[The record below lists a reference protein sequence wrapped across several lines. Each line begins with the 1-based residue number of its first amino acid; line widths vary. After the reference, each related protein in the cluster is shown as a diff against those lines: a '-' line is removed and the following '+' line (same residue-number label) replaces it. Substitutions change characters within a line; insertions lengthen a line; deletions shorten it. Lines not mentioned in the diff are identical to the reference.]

1 MRLLKILLLIAVM
14 FNIVACQNEDKP
26 TEEEAQMAL
35 PHSEPVKTNELSNL
49 DLKKIAN
56 SKGKT
61 VEAVTFAELEE
72 ILENTEDVLLVCNF
86 WGTYCKPCIEEMPYF
101 DKLQDEFQD
110 KNVKVLFVSLDN
122 PKARETEVTTF
133 VRKKQVRSETVLLDE
148 KELSQDEW
156 IQKLMPNW
164 EGDIPATIFVKTSND
179 IKEFYAGG
187 FEDYNQLKAQI
198 IPYLE

>member
-49 DLKKIAN
+49 DFKKIAN

-61 VEAVTFAELEE
+61 VEAVTFSELEE

-86 WGTYCKPCIEEMPYF
+86 WATWCKPCVEEMPYF
-101 DKLQDEFQD
+101 DKLQDEFKD
-110 KNVKVLFVSLDN
+110 RNVKILFVSLDN
-122 PKARETEVTTF
+122 PRARETEVTTF

-148 KELSQDEW
+148 KELSQDDW
-156 IQKLMPNW
+156 IRKLTPNW
-164 EGDIPATIFVKTSND
+164 EGDIPATVFVKTSAGV
-179 IKEFYAGG
+179 KEFYAGA

>member
-1 MRLLKILLLIAVM
+1 MRFFRVLLLVVGT
-14 FNIVACQNEDKP
+14 FSVVACQNENKP
-26 TEEEAQMAL
+26 TDEEVQMAL
-35 PHSEPVKTNELSNL
+35 PHSEPVKTNELSDS

-72 ILENTEDVLLVCNF
+72 LLENTEDMLLVCNF
-86 WGTYCKPCIEEMPYF
+86 WATWCKPCIEEMPYF
-101 DKLQDEFQD
+101 DKLEDEFEG

-122 PKARETEVTTF
+122 PKARETQVTTF

-148 KELSQDEW
+148 KVLTQDDW
-156 IQKLMPNW
+156 IQKLMPSW

-179 IKEFYAGG
+179 VREFYAGA

-198 IPYLE
+198 IPYL

>member
-1 MRLLKILLLIAVM
+1 MRFFRVLLLVVGT
-14 FNIVACQNEDKP
+14 FSVVACQNENKP
-26 TEEEAQMAL
+26 TDEEVQMAL
-35 PHSEPVKTNELSNL
+35 PHGEPVKTNELSDS

-72 ILENTEDVLLVCNF
+72 LLENTEDMLLVCNF
-86 WGTYCKPCIEEMPYF
+86 WATWCKPCIEEMPYF
-101 DKLQDEFQD
+101 DKLEDEFEG

-122 PKARETEVTTF
+122 PKARETQVTTF

-148 KELSQDEW
+148 KVLTQDEW
-156 IQKLMPNW
+156 IQKLMPSW

-179 IKEFYAGG
+179 IREFYAGS

-198 IPYLE
+198 IPYL